1 MASSSSC
8 SGYRIDPGRLLT
20 LHSQTCYVVDMTTT
34 WTTKQADFPYLTATS
49 QAEIIAADHAEALM
63 MDTARG
69 MVIVTITA
77 SGLRITRD
85 MLDAEIRSARAPRP
99 VTSHGYFPRSVTE
112 MV

>member
-1 MASSSSC
+1 
-8 SGYRIDPGRLLT
+8 
-20 LHSQTCYVVDMTTT
+20 MTN
-34 WTTKQADFPYLTATS
+34 KSDFRYLCPSS

-69 MVIVTITA
+69 MVTVTVTA
-77 SGLRITRD
+77 SGLRITRN

-99 VTSHGYFPRSVTE
+99 VTSHGYFPRSITE